1 MMKTNLMKC
10 TKIGAMLLTAQLLA
24 ILQPHTASAQGPLT
38 NGVTTQGTISAV
50 GQTDTW
56 TFAAT
61 AGDAIIVRVG
71 NIVNTGFT
79 LGIQLLSPTSVLLGS
94 STGNPA
100 AEIAMTATN
109 TGTFTVRVSDNSGAQ
124 TNAYRVTLAKTGS
137 P

>member
-10 TKIGAMLLTAQLLA
+10 TKIGAMVLTAQLLA
-24 ILQPHTASAQGPLT
+24 MLQPSIASAQGPLT
-38 NGVTTQGTISAV
+38 NGVTTQGTISSA

-71 NIVNTGFT
+71 DASSSGFT
-79 LGIQLLSPTSVLLGS
+79 MNIQLFSPTSVLLGS

-100 AEIAMTATN
+100 AEIATTATN
-109 TGTFTVRVSDNSGAQ
+109 TGTFTVRVSDNSGTQ
-124 TNAYRVTLAKTGS
+124 T
-137 P
+137 